1 MPPFGRTP
9 SSRNC
14 GLRKYTVS
22 GVPSCRL
29 ALVEPLPRSHSPM
42 CSSSNTI
49 VPPRGVTCAK
59 PLGNTEPT
67 RHTLAGKAVL
77 MCDWRICGI
86 LAIGSSPLFGLF
98 KLARS
103 SALIEGRGDVAGG
116 HPAQIPH
123 LALVESAA
131 AMHRAAIVPDHQIA
145 VAPFVT
151 IDEVAAAGVVEQI

>member
-1 MPPFGRTP
+1 IPPFGRTP

-49 VPPRGVTCAK
+49 VPPRGVTWAK

-67 RHTLAGKAVL
+67 RQTLAGKAVL
-77 MCDWRICGI
+77 MCDCRICGI
-86 LAIGSSPLFGLF
+86 LAIGAPLFSVDSN
-98 KLARS
+98 LARLGD
-103 SALIEGRGDVAGG
+103 LIEGRGDVAGG
-116 HPAQIPH
+116 H
-123 LALVESAA
+123 
-131 AMHRAAIVPDHQIA
+131 
-145 VAPFVT
+145 
-151 IDEVAAAGVVEQI
+151 